1 MPNHDD
7 EIPGAPK
14 RAEQLF
20 VPPPRARTSR
30 RRSSAILNCSAAAV
44 VKAVLLLRRKSDAET
59 DNNQSFSFPEKRSV
73 SFQDLT
79 RFNASEM
86 FKPRSAPER
95 QSRHRMQE
103 RMRSPTIV
111 RRAKSVKIQLAKDG
125 LRHSRNRISV
135 SANANQSSPNTKT
148 KSANKDDILNIAGN
162 EKNKV
167 QKSNKNRKAKNPKAD
182 LKSERTKQPPKET
195 TINIESRADSPG
207 FLPSVALEKSV
218 VQKPN
223 VVIKEIINTGIP
235 GRRFSPKSYR
245 RFDRSIF
252 DVLDK
257 TSNQEA
263 SSSDEDTSSD
273 KSAVLNPWN
282 VSFAA
287 SKWMTNVRQR
297 RRNTHVQEVSDDTG
311 QPPII
316 VIEDWSPD
324 AESGSEANDD
334 TDASQLMT
342 TRMTPTRKMSRTPT
356 PVLDDVAE
364 ESEEEIQK
372 YKDEL
377 VPSERYSD
385 FLNRLDLVQR
395 ETMEAN
401 ERRI

>member
-14 RAEQLF
+14 RAEPLF
-20 VPPPRARTSR
+20 VPPPRSSR

-44 VKAVLLLRRKSDAET
+44 VKAVLLLRRKSDTET
-59 DNNQSFSFPEKRSV
+59 DNNQRFSFPAKRPI

-79 RFNASEM
+79 RFNAAQM
-86 FKPRSAPER
+86 IKPRSAPGR
-95 QSRHRMQE
+95 DSSYRMQE
-103 RMRSPTIV
+103 KTRSPAIV
-111 RRAKSVKIQLAKDG
+111 RRAKSVKIHAEKDAF
-125 LRHSRNRISV
+125 RHPRNRISV
-135 SANANQSSPNTKT
+135 YANANQRSPSTKT
-148 KSANKDDILNIAGN
+148 KSTKKDDNVDIAVN
-162 EKNKV
+162 EKNKI
-167 QKSNKNRKAKNPKAD
+167 QKAKKNRKARNPKAA
-182 LKSERTKQPPKET
+182 LKSERTKEPPKEM

-218 VQKPN
+218 AQKPN

-235 GRRFSPKSYR
+235 GRRFSPKSFR

-257 TSNQEA
+257 TSSQEA
-263 SSSDEDTSSD
+263 SSSDEDISSD
-273 KSAVLNPWN
+273 KSPVLNPWSLSL
-282 VSFAA
+282 VA

-297 RRNTHVQEVSDDTG
+297 RRCTHGQEVSDDTG

-324 AESGSEANDD
+324 TKSGSEASDD
-334 TDASQLMT
+334 TEASQLMT

-372 YKDEL
+372 YKDEF

-385 FLNRLDLVQR
+385 LSK
-395 ETMEAN
+395 
-401 ERRI
+401 

>member
-20 VPPPRARTSR
+20 VPPPRARISR

-59 DNNQSFSFPEKRSV
+59 DNNQSFSFPAKKSV

-79 RFNASEM
+79 RFNAAEM

-95 QSRHRMQE
+95 QPSHRMQE
-103 RMRSPTIV
+103 RMRSPTIA
-111 RRAKSVKIQLAKDG
+111 RRAKSVKIQLAKDDF
-125 LRHSRNRISV
+125 RHSTNRISV
-135 SANANQSSPNTKT
+135 SANANQRSPNTKK

-167 QKSNKNRKAKNPKAD
+167 QKSTKNRKAKNPKA
-182 LKSERTKQPPKET
+182 ERTKKPPKET
-195 TINIESRADSPG
+195 TINRESRADSPG

-257 TSNQEA
+257 TLSQEA

-273 KSAVLNPWN
+273 KSPVLNPWS

-342 TRMTPTRKMSRTPT
+342 SRMTPTRKMSRTPT

-385 FLNRLDLVQR
+385 FLNRLEQS
-395 ETMEAN
+395 
-401 ERRI
+401 IS